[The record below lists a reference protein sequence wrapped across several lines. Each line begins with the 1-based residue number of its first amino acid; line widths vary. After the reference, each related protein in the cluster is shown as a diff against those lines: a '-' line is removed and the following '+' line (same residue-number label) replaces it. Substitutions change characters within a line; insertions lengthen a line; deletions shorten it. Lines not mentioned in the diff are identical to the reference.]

1 VRAALPALSEG
12 DISDIVGSEAPVLK
26 GILFDVDG
34 VLLDSEPFIREAAVA
49 MFAESGIKA
58 SEADFIPFTSTGE
71 DRFLAGPAA
80 IYGVPYRPAMKDR
93 TYRIY
98 GEIVRGRLT
107 GLPGSTAFMALCRS
121 RGLKLALATSADR
134 VKLEINLREI
144 GLPED
149 AFDALISAGD
159 VERKKPFPDIY
170 LKAAAAIGPG
180 AEDCLV
186 VEDAISGILAGRSA
200 GARCLGITT
209 SFPAAEL
216 TRAGAEWTAAD
227 LSSVPASALEW

>member
-1 VRAALPALSEG
+1 LSEG
-12 DISDIVGSEAPVLK
+12 GVSDIVGTEVQVIK

-34 VLLDSEPFIREAAVA
+34 VLLDSEPFIREAAIA
-49 MFAESGIKA
+49 MFAESGVKT
-58 SEADFIPFTSTGE
+58 SESDFIPFTGTGE

-98 GEIVRGRLT
+98 EEIVRGRLT
-107 GLPGSTAFMALCRS
+107 GLPGSSEFIARCRS
-121 RGLKLALATSADR
+121 MGFKLAVATSADR

-144 GLPED
+144 GLPES
-149 AFDALISAGD
+149 AFDALVSAGD
-159 VERKKPFPDIY
+159 VERKKPFPDVY
-170 LKAAAAIGPG
+170 LKAAEAIGLR
-180 AEDCLV
+180 AADCLV
-186 VEDAISGILAGRSA
+186 VEDAISGIQAGRAA

-227 LSSVPASALEW
+227 LSSVPASALAW